1 MKEDVWKIDPTLEE
15 DSSVFQTAMNSVGSE
30 LVGPWSDRITTLLG
44 YPRAMVQAVAARLYE
59 ARIWEEDEVR
69 SEKWFDPETGG
80 VAFVADLM
88 VAEGSLIRPWSEETQ
103 QFAFRAT
110 DIRPVSQLAVW
121 FTNSPPFLFDCAN
134 FQRLCDLL

>member
-1 MKEDVWKIDPTLEE
+1 MKEDVWKIDPT
-15 DSSVFQTAMNSVGSE
+15 
-30 LVGPWSDRITTLLG
+30 RIATFLG
-44 YPRAMVQAVAARLYE
+44 CPRAMVQAVAARLYE

-88 VAEGSLIRPWSEETQ
+88 VAEGSLIRRWSEERQ
-103 QFAFRAT
+103 QFAYRPT

-121 FTNSPPFLFDCAN
+121 FTNSPPFLFAIALTSSDFAICFSPRTCITAT
-134 FQRLCDLL
+134 LGPHTSSG

>member
-1 MKEDVWKIDPTLEE
+1 
-15 DSSVFQTAMNSVGSE
+15 
-30 LVGPWSDRITTLLG
+30 
-44 YPRAMVQAVAARLYE
+44 MVQAVAARLYQ
-59 ARIWEEDEVR
+59 ARIWEENEVR
-69 SEKWFDPETGG
+69 SDKWFDPETGG

-121 FTNSPPFLFDCAN
+121 FTNSPPFLFAIALTSSDFAICYSA
-134 FQRLCDLL
+134 RTSITATLGPHTSSG